1 MKLYNLKNL
10 VVVSINDKKLICQKK
25 EGELSL
31 VEALTGQLIYENNHL
46 PSTSLQ
52 KKYCFAKA
60 NFFCVLD
67 EEQIEKYYFKLNQ
80 LTEESTTKLLVLIE
94 QALKEYYQ
102 EYEISMTVE
111 DGNNAKNERRKNST
125 DRVSGTEKSLNSSV
139 NFSKQHNPALSEKE
153 MVRKRTK

>member
-1 MKLYNLKNL
+1 M
-10 VVVSINDKKLICQKK
+10 
-25 EGELSL
+25 
-31 VEALTGQLIYENNHL
+31 
-46 PSTSLQ
+46 
-52 KKYCFAKA
+52 
-60 NFFCVLD
+60 
-67 EEQIEKYYFKLNQ
+67 
-80 LTEESTTKLLVLIE
+80 VLIE

-139 NFSKQHNPALSEKE
+139 NFSKQHNPTLSEKE